1 MYSVTVIVTGAKKKS
16 KAGSEF
22 RKCGGWAAA
31 VGQVKKGYLNR

>member
-1 MYSVTVIVTGAKKKS
+1 MTSYQAGISAKKKS

-22 RKCGGWAAA
+22 RKCVGWAAA